1 MYIIDKDLDKSQT
14 IIYQNGVVEE
24 NIILPKNEIF
34 FEDFFNKI
42 SKKENILIKRLSN
55 QRQETVFSLNEI
67 DNKTISPQDYLSDVR
82 KISKSKEILFETA
95 YNDLSKRNSI
105 EDRIGDIEEFEK
117 LIKGNFNKMNIN
129 ISFEYAIYDKY
140 SITNISSEGFV
151 KSPDDFS
158 SVVFKDENNISDY
171 SIRLNFPNRTTFLLS
186 SIVEVVLTSFVL
198 ITIIIL
204 AYITNILLLIR
215 QRQISQIKSDFINNM
230 THEFKTP
237 IATINLALSAIKNP
251 QIIGNK
257 RKVNKYLKMIDD
269 ENNRMYE
276 QVENVLMISQL
287 EKNELNI
294 EKRSLDLKNVINSSV
309 SHLNL
314 IIKNKMERFQLK
326 TKLKNNYQWK

>member
-1 MYIIDKDLDKSQT
+1 
-14 IIYQNGVVEE
+14 
-24 NIILPKNEIF
+24 
-34 FEDFFNKI
+34 
-42 SKKENILIKRLSN
+42 
-55 QRQETVFSLNEI
+55 
-67 DNKTISPQDYLSDVR
+67 
-82 KISKSKEILFETA
+82 
-95 YNDLSKRNSI
+95 
-105 EDRIGDIEEFEK
+105 
-117 LIKGNFNKMNIN
+117 MNIN
-129 ISFEYAIYDKY
+129 ISFEYAIYDKD

-204 AYITNILLLIR
+204 AYITTILLLIR

-230 THEFKTP
+230 SHEFKTP

-314 IIKNKMERFQLK
+314 IIKNKNGKISIENEAKKTIINGNESHLTNVFINILDNALKYNDNIPEILIKLYNFEDKLNIEIIDNGIGMSKNVKSKIFQKFFREQTGNLHDIK
-326 TKLKNNYQWK
+326 GHGLGLSYVKKIIDFHDGNISVESELGVGSKFKIELNV